1 MNPVISFS
9 LFGTNMKYYVGAERN
24 VLDIKKLLPNWE
36 INIYH
41 NNGILPNYKT
51 ILNELGANLINV
63 ENVVLGNKTSDHFPY
78 FWRFISFLDDRITLV
93 RDLDSR
99 ISTREI
105 TYINRWLESD
115 CDYFIIRDHPWHS
128 PVPSGLFGIKRKISD
143 FETHLNNYIANNEL
157 VWGTDQ
163 TILQLYIENIDNNN
177 IYYCG
182 YDDKFNYIPRNDENF
197 FIGIQLD
204 EYDKPTKPSGEL
216 CLKYLKDINL

>member
-24 VLDIKKLLPNWE
+24 VQDIKELLPNWD

-41 NNGILPNYKT
+41 NNNVLPDYK
-51 ILNELGANLINV
+51 LRLSELGANLINV
-63 ENVVLGNKTSDHFPY
+63 EDVILGNKTSDHFPY
-78 FWRFISFLDDRITLV
+78 FWRFISFLDNRITLV

-105 TYINRWLESD
+105 TYINRWLDSD

-128 PVPSGLFGIKRKISD
+128 PVPSGLFGIKRKIPK
-143 FETHLNNYIANNEL
+143 FETHLANYIENNEL

-163 TILQLYIENIDNNN
+163 TVLQLYIETIDNNN

-182 YDDKFNYIPRNDENF
+182 YDDKTNYIPRDDENF
-197 FIGIQLD
+197 FIGMQLD

-216 CLKYLKDINL
+216 CLKYLKEINL

>member
-24 VLDIKKLLPNWE
+24 VQDIKKLLPNWE

-51 ILNELGANLINV
+51 ILSELGANLINV

-105 TYINRWLESD
+105 TYINRWIESD

-128 PVPSGLFGIKRKISD
+128 PVPSGLFGIKRKISE

-182 YDDKFNYIPRNDENF
+182 YDDKLNYIPRDDENF